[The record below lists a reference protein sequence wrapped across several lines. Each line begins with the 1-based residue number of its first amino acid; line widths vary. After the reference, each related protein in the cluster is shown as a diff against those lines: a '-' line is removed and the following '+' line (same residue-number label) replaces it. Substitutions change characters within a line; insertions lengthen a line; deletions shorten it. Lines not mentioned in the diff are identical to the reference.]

1 MENVVGFS
9 PLTNL
14 ELGCLCRCA
23 DGKTDAEI
31 AAEFAL
37 AATEVTSL
45 LSIVRM
51 KLKCPNRLSTIAKAA
66 RLGLLAN

>member
-1 MENVVGFS
+1 MENIVGFA

-14 ELGCLCRCA
+14 ELSCLRRCA

-31 AAEFAL
+31 G
-37 AATEVTSL
+37 TEHGVASSEVASL

-51 KLKCPNRLSTIAKAA
+51 KLKCPNRLSAIAKAA
-66 RLGLLAN
+66 RLGLLAV

>member
-1 MENVVGFS
+1 MENVTGFS

-14 ELGCLCRCA
+14 ELSCIRRCA
-23 DGKTDAEI
+23 DGRNDAEI
-31 AAEFAL
+31 AVEYAL

-51 KLKCPNRLSTIAKAA
+51 KLKCPNRLSAIAKAA